1 MVNRDKLAKAEEKL
15 TFAEFLTRAGH
26 SDSYSV
32 AAVKHVTSAS
42 TLAVQALTDTT
53 VDSPRAMQLALLKFE
68 EPEAK
73 LFAKKFMTSLRE
85 GSDRQSVKLAMR
97 DVREFVNWVKTL
109 Q

>member
-1 MVNRDKLAKAEEKL
+1 MVNKEKLDKAEEKL

-26 SDSYSV
+26 SDSYSI

-42 TLAVQALTDTT
+42 TLAIQALTDTSI
-53 VDSPRAMQLALLKFE
+53 DSPRAMQIALLKFE
-68 EPEAK
+68 EPEAR

-85 GSDRQSVKLAMR
+85 GADRQSVKLALS
-97 DVREFVNWVKTL
+97 DVREFIRWIKTL